1 MTTKTYSSKSNALR
15 AAKTAGLDPA
25 TITFVQQGDGWTWT
39 ALAVE
44 PVAEPAAPE
53 FEAPVEEIAAQVT
66 RPSVLEMATAIE
78 APDTPEGQTIA
89 AQIKNWR
96 ETGKSQDFRH
106 ERKTP
111 AKKPKAEGT
120 TTLRPDGLREGSAM
134 AKLVDAVLEDG
145 GKTNAELCAL
155 VGWAQCLPML
165 RKACAKAGV
174 ELDTVKD
181 KGQPTRYFAVRPKP
195 AKAAKAA

>member
-15 AAKTAGLDPA
+15 AAKTAGLDPS
-25 TITFVQQGDGWTWT
+25 TLTFIQKGDGWTWT

-44 PVAEPAAPE
+44 PEAPE
-53 FEAPVEEIAAQVT
+53 FEAPAEEIAAQAT
-66 RPSVLEMATAIE
+66 RPSVIEMATAIE

-96 ETGKSQDFRH
+96 EKGKSQDFRH

-174 ELDTVKD
+174 DLDTIKA
-181 KGQPTRYFAVRPKP
+181 KGEATRYFATRPKP
-195 AKAAKAA
+195 AKASKAA